1 MSTHTHPKTDQQ
13 HRPGS
18 PTPASPTPK
27 DTRTQT
33 PEAEADTP
41 SSNDEE
47 DEESNLHVFRDSN
60 GLPLR
65 IMTEK
70 AYQLSMQNRG
80 SR

>member
-18 PTPASPTPK
+18 PSPSSPSPRDTDRATP
-27 DTRTQT
+27 D
-33 PEAEADTP
+33 AEADTT
-41 SSNDEE
+41 SSTNEE

-65 IMTEK
+65 IMTEE
-70 AYQLSMQNRG
+70 AYQISMQNRG